1 MSSDERSVSRRGF
14 LRASTGAAAASG
26 LVGTAAAQE
35 DGNETGTGTGSGG
48 GELPGSGTTETVAV
62 GPGAENIFDPAELQ
76 VLPGT
81 TVNFTWGSDGHNV
94 VPESIPE
101 GATWEGKGE
110 AGVIFP
116 EGTEYSHTFE
126 TLGTY
131 DYVCTPHK
139 SLGMVG
145 AIEVVEEIS
154 TPEPAQGPPSIPDP
168 AKVLGLAG
176 TIGIG
181 ATLGLAYFIMRFGGG
196 YDNE

>member
-14 LRASTGAAAASG
+14 LRTSTGAAAASG

-35 DGNETGTGTGSGG
+35 DGTETDSEG
-48 GELPGSGTTETVAV
+48 LPGEGTTETVTV
-62 GPGAENIFDPAELQ
+62 GPGGETVYDPEELQ

-81 TVNFTWGSDGHNV
+81 TVNFVWDSDDHNV
-94 VPESIPE
+94 VPDSVPDE
-101 GATWEGKGE
+101 ATWEGKGE
-110 AGVIFP
+110 AGVVFDS
-116 EGTEYSHTFE
+116 GTEHSHTFE

-131 DYVCTPHK
+131 EYVCTPHE

-154 TPEPAQGPPSIPDP
+154 TPEPAQGPPEIPDP

-181 ATLGLAYFIMRFGGG
+181 ATLGLAYFLMRFGGG
-196 YDNE
+196 YDEQ

>member
-35 DGNETGTGTGSGG
+35 NGNETDSGSGSGG
-48 GELPGSGTTETVAV
+48 DLPGAGTTETVVVA
-62 GPGAENIFDPAELQ
+62 PGGEFVYEPAELQ
-76 VLPGT
+76 ILPGT
-81 TVNFTWGSDGHNV
+81 TVNFVWEGDGHNV
-94 VPESIPE
+94 VPGSTPE

-110 AGVIFP
+110 AGVLFDS
-116 EGTEYSHTFE
+116 GTEYSHTFE

-131 DYVCTPHK
+131 EYVCTPHE
-139 SLGMVG
+139 SVGMVG
-145 AIEVVEEIS
+145 SIEVVEEIS
-154 TPEPAQGPPSIPDP
+154 TPEPAQGPPEIPDP

-181 ATLGLAYFIMRFGGG
+181 ATLGLGYFLMRFGGG
-196 YDNE
+196 YDEE